1 MEDKSTKPKK
11 RRRNQ
16 QTYRHK
22 TNAVHVTLYDPH
34 GETVPATVRHK
45 AEQAILDIAL
55 SNNLLINIATT

>member
-1 MEDKSTKPKK
+1 MEDKSKPKK